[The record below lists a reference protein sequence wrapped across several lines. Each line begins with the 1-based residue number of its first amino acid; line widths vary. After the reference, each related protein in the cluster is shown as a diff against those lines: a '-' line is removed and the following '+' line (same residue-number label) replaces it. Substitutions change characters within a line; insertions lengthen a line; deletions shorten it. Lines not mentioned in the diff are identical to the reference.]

1 MMTLQR
7 RKVLTFALV
16 LVTTLALVIAVGTG
30 HISAAKAYSG
40 EVVCSTS
47 PSSIQS
53 NFNSTPISAGDV
65 IWFTSVLKVQG
76 LPQNSKATVRV
87 ENPTIQFAANSQTQ
101 TIATPFGQVT
111 FDPNATT
118 ATATYA
124 TSGGDWETTVPTQSS
139 GNTFLT
145 GAVFVVPAGG
155 LPGGINPVTWSGTFF
170 SATSVPLTVNWQW
183 AAAVYNTHFNNNAL
197 GVKAVDDNHFL
208 PYQNS
213 DHAGTPEN
221 FKSSVTGGA
230 RGGGGSNYTG
240 GLSGTASVNCPAF
253 TDDHETVLAS
263 SSTQSL
269 LQFPEGLTSWN
280 GKIYVATM
288 NDVNTS
294 GHDNRIFVFDTQGN
308 LVNTIGDQP
317 GQDLVNTGGIN
328 GLTIDRN
335 TGDLYVAANIHGQIL
350 RIQNPASPNPTI
362 SVYATYPAGGGPE
375 DMAFNR
381 FGTLYASDSNLG
393 VVYAIP
399 PGGGTPQLV
408 IGPAGS
414 GAPVSDNGLLQSPV
428 QGLSPNGMVFSQ
440 DYSTLYV
447 ANTWADSVVAFDV
460 NSQGQVTGNARIF
473 AQNKNDDL
481 EEYPTGFDALK
492 QSDTRIGP
500 SASTWLNGP
509 DGLALD
515 SQGHVWVASILGDTI
530 SELDS
535 TGHLIATYGAS
546 AVTANG
552 LLNMPASLTFVGSTL
567 YATNLGLFTGL
578 AGQPD
583 LPFRVVSCNVGVTG
597 AGGNGNY

>member
-1 MMTLQR
+1 M
-7 RKVLTFALV
+7 
-16 LVTTLALVIAVGTG
+16 G
-30 HISAAKAYSG
+30 
-40 EVVCSTS
+40 VVS
-47 PSSIQS
+47 
-53 NFNSTPISAGDV
+53 
-65 IWFTSVLKVQG
+65 
-76 LPQNSKATVRV
+76 
-87 ENPTIQFAANSQTQ
+87 
-101 TIATPFGQVT
+101 
-111 FDPNATT
+111 
-118 ATATYA
+118 
-124 TSGGDWETTVPTQSS
+124 SS
-139 GNTFLT
+139 GWAT
-145 GAVFVVPAGG
+145 GSAFVVPASG

-170 SATSVPLTVNWQW
+170 SAASVPLSVNWQW
-183 AAAVYNTHFNNNAL
+183 AAAVYTQLNATNYNAL

-208 PYQNS
+208 PYQNA

-221 FKSSVTGGA
+221 FKSYVTGGA

-253 TDDHETVLAS
+253 ADDHESVLAS

-280 GKIYVATM
+280 GKIYAATM

-308 LVNTIGDQP
+308 AVNTIGDQP
-317 GQDLVNTGGIN
+317 GQNLVNTGGIN

-335 TGDLYVAANIHGQIL
+335 TGDLYAAANVNGQIL
-350 RIQNPASPNPTI
+350 RIQNPDSPNPTI

-375 DMAFNR
+375 DMAFNQ

-414 GAPVSDNGLLQSPV
+414 GALVSDNGLLQSPLE
-428 QGLSPNGMVFSQ
+428 GLSPNGMVFSQ

-481 EEYPTGFDALK
+481 EEYPTGFDGLV
-492 QSDTRIGP
+492 QSDTQIGP
-500 SASTWLNGP
+500 AASTWLNGP

-515 SQGHVWVASILGDTI
+515 SRGDVWVASILGDTI
-530 SELDS
+530 TELDS
-535 TGHLIATYGAS
+535 KGHVIATYGTS
-546 AVTANG
+546 AVTASG

-578 AGQPD
+578 AGQPN
-583 LPFRVVSCNVGVTG
+583 LPFRVVSCQVGVTG

>member
-16 LVTTLALVIAVGTG
+16 LMTILALVIAVGTR
-30 HISAAKAYSG
+30 HISAAKAWGG
-40 EVVCSTS
+40 EAVCVPY

-53 NFNSTPISAGDV
+53 NFNGTTIPAGDV
-65 IWFTSVLKVQG
+65 IWFTSVMKVKG
-76 LPQNSKATVRV
+76 LPQNSTATVRI
-87 ENPTIQFAANSQTQ
+87 ENPTIQFAANSQTHN
-101 TIATPFGQVT
+101 IGTPFGQVT
-111 FDPNATT
+111 FDPNATS
-118 ATATYA
+118 ATTTY
-124 TSGGDWETTVPTQSS
+124 GGDWETTVPSQSS

-145 GAVFVVPAGG
+145 SSEFVVPAGG
-155 LPGGINPVTWSGTFF
+155 LSGGINPVTWSGTFF
-170 SATSVPLTVNWQW
+170 STANVPLTVNWQW
-183 AAAVYNTHFNNNAL
+183 AAAIYTQFNETDYNAL
-197 GVKAVDDNHFL
+197 GVKAVDDNHFS

-221 FKSSVTGGA
+221 FKSYVTGGA

-240 GLSGTASVNCPAF
+240 SLSGTASVNCPTYA
-253 TDDHETVLAS
+253 DDHETVLAS

-280 GKIYVATM
+280 GKIYAATL
-288 NDVNTS
+288 NIVNTS
-294 GHDNRIFVFDTQGN
+294 GHDNRIFVFDTMGN
-308 LVNTIGDQP
+308 LVNTIGDKP

-335 TGDLYVAANIHGQIL
+335 TGDLYVAANINGQIL
-350 RIQNPASPNPTI
+350 RIQNPDSQNPTI

-375 DMAFNR
+375 DMAFNQ

-428 QGLSPNGMVFSQ
+428 EGLSPNGVVFSL

-481 EEYPTGFDALK
+481 EEYPTGFTGLL
-492 QSDTRIGP
+492 QSDTQIGP
-500 SASTWLNGP
+500 AASTWLNGP

-515 SQGHVWVASILGDTI
+515 SQGDVWVASILGDTI
-530 SELDS
+530 TELDS
-535 TGHLIATYGAS
+535 KGHLIATYGTS
-546 AVTANG
+546 AVTASG
-552 LLNMPASLTFVGSTL
+552 LLNQPASLTFVGSSL
-567 YATNLGLFTGL
+567 YATDLSIFTGL
-578 AGQPD
+578 AGQPN
-583 LPFRVVSCNVGVTG
+583 LPFRVVSCNVGVAG